1 MEELWFA
8 EHGEGDLIAL
18 REKELQQRVMICT
31 RRGLVLTI
39 AANFTLILLQMMAIR
54 NDDAPKPIGTSGNTE
69 EATEPEDDEYQS
81 DDSDDMDGEARAK
94 PMELSSDPPRTTRGE
109 SIINAPLSLL
119 SGREHTTQKI
129 RFHFV
134 IPILSAPF
142 SSTQRVNRRAMATL
156 EVANGECKTQKGE
169 AKGRV
174 GDGSRALAY

>member
-18 REKELQQRVMICT
+18 REKELQQRVIICT

-81 DDSDDMDGEARAK
+81 DDSDDMDGEASAK
-94 PMELSSDPPRTTRGE
+94 P
-109 SIINAPLSLL
+109 
-119 SGREHTTQKI
+119 
-129 RFHFV
+129 F
-134 IPILSAPF
+134 
-142 SSTQRVNRRAMATL
+142 
-156 EVANGECKTQKGE
+156 
-169 AKGRV
+169 
-174 GDGSRALAY
+174 